1 MKRLIGTLAL
11 LVLLVNLA
19 QAQSTRQAATK
30 QDKAA
35 KSANLQAAAASNVT
49 GSGTPGRLSKWVGT
63 SGSNTFVLG
72 DSNILEDKF
81 GKVGIGTPAPTSPLT
96 VQGMIETT
104 MGGYKFP
111 DGTIQSTAFSAGQ
124 VVSSLNGLKGD
135 VILAAGSN
143 LTITPSGNTLTIAA
157 PNALSAV
164 AHDATLT
171 GNGTS
176 GSPLGVAVPLVLSG
190 RRDEGGILRVTNTN
204 PGGEGVVAIGG
215 DNSIGS
221 GGKGVRA
228 IGGDSDSGFGGLGVE
243 AAGGFSASGL
253 GGDGVFAR
261 GGSSLQLTA
270 ASGGDGV
277 VASGGAGRGAGNSG
291 GNGITA
297 TAGQGLNGA
306 TSGLA
311 GKFLGDV
318 QVSGNLSKGAG
329 SFKIDHPLDPENR
342 YLYHS
347 FVESPDMKNIY
358 DGNVT
363 TDESGDAVVTLPD
376 YFEAL
381 NRDFRYQLTVV
392 GTFAQAIVAEKI
404 RGNRFC
410 IKTNAPNVEVSWQV
424 TGIRQDVYA
433 NRNRINVE
441 EGKPERERGYY
452 LHPEAFNQPEE
463 RSVEWARRPV
473 LMQQLKQ
480 QRIEAEQLRKP
491 PLPNQR

>member
-1 MKRLIGTLAL
+1 MMKRLIGTLAIL
-11 LVLLVNLA
+11 ALLVNLA
-19 QAQSTRQAATK
+19 QAQSTRQAGTK
-30 QDKAA
+30 KDKPA
-35 KSANLQAAAASNVT
+35 SANFQAAAASNVT

-63 SGSNTFVLG
+63 SGSSTFVLG
-72 DSNILEDKF
+72 DSNIFEDKF
-81 GKVGIGTPAPTSPLT
+81 GKVGIGTVTPTSPLT

-143 LTITPSGNTLTIAA
+143 ITITPSGNTLTIGA
-157 PNALSAV
+157 PNALAAV

-261 GGSSLQLTA
+261 GGFSLLLTA

-277 VASGGAGRGAGNSG
+277 VASGGRGGGAGNSG

-297 TAGQGLNGA
+297 TAGQGVNGA

-318 QVSGNLSKGAG
+318 QVSGNLSKGGG

-342 YLYHS
+342 HLYL
-347 FVESPDMKNIY
+347 V
-358 DGNVT
+358 
-363 TDESGDAVVTLPD
+363 
-376 YFEAL
+376 
-381 NRDFRYQLTVV
+381 R
-392 GTFAQAIVAEKI
+392 
-404 RGNRFC
+404 
-410 IKTNAPNVEVSWQV
+410 
-424 TGIRQDVYA
+424 
-433 NRNRINVE
+433 RIARHE
-441 EGKPERERGYY
+441 EY
-452 LHPEAFNQPEE
+452 L
-463 RSVEWARRPV
+463 
-473 LMQQLKQ
+473 
-480 QRIEAEQLRKP
+480 
-491 PLPNQR
+491 